1 MQTTTQQTVTT
12 YSSITQQAE
21 TAATRAQQDF
31 LAKWNANTGG
41 NEYGEPM
48 YCGFAWVT
56 VYPEHKGNT
65 KLGKGERRVLE
76 GMGFRKDWTGKAWQ
90 LWNPTG
96 YAGQS
101 MDVKE
106 AGAQAYADVLRQYG
120 FKAYMGSRAD
130 QYHATRSVVQQSKTR
145 TDPRLQQEDGKGV
158 AAMLLLSS

>member
-1 MQTTTQQTVTT
+1 MTHTIETVTT
-12 YSSITQQAE
+12 YNAIQQQAKDAATQQQEA
-21 TAATRAQQDF
+21 F
-31 LAKWNANTGG
+31 LKHWVDTTGG

-76 GMGFRKDWTGKAWQ
+76 SMGFKKDWTGKAWQ

-96 YAGQS
+96 YNGQS

-106 AGAQAYADVLRQYG
+106 AGAQAYAEVLRGAG

-130 QYHATRSVVQQSKTR
+130 
-145 TDPRLQQEDGKGV
+145 
-158 AAMLLLSS
+158 

>member
-1 MQTTTQQTVTT
+1 MNILDTTLDLNKL
-12 YSSITQQAE
+12 
-21 TAATRAQQDF
+21 TADAKAVAVKAQEDL
-31 LAKWNANTGG
+31 LAKWVEQTGG

-65 KLGKGERRVLE
+65 RLGKEERATLE
-76 GMGFRKDWTGKAWQ
+76 SMGFRKDWTGKAWQ

-106 AGAQAYADVLRQYG
+106 AGAQAYADVLRGAG

-130 QYHATRSVVQQSKTR
+130 
-145 TDPRLQQEDGKGV
+145 
-158 AAMLLLSS
+158 

>member
-1 MQTTTQQTVTT
+1 MYTIETTQDTT
-12 YSSITQQAE
+12 AITSQAA
-21 TAATRAQQDF
+21 TAALDAQKQF
-31 LAKWNANTGG
+31 LAKWNAQSGG

>member
-1 MQTTTQQTVTT
+1 MQATIDTQT
-12 YSSITQQAE
+12 ITAQAE
-21 TAATRAQQDF
+21 QACRKAQQEF
-31 LAKWNANTGG
+31 LDNWVNTTGG
-41 NEYGEPM
+41 NQYGEPM

-65 KLGKGERRVLE
+65 RDGKAERKILE
-76 GMGFRKDWTGKAWQ
+76 AMGFRKDWTGKAYE

-106 AGAQAYADVLRQYG
+106 VGAQAYAEVLRGAG

-130 QYHATRSVVQQSKTR
+130 
-145 TDPRLQQEDGKGV
+145 
-158 AAMLLLSS
+158 

>member
-1 MQTTTQQTVTT
+1 MQATIQTQH
-12 YSSITQQAE
+12 ITAQAE
-21 TAATRAQQDF
+21 SACRKAQQEF
-31 LAKWNANTGG
+31 LDNWVNTTGG
-41 NEYGEPM
+41 NTYGEPM

-65 KLGKGERRVLE
+65 RAGKAERAVLAQ
-76 GMGFRKDWTGKAWQ
+76 MGFRKDWTGKAYE

-106 AGAQAYADVLRQYG
+106 VGAQAYAEVLRQHG

-130 QYHATRSVVQQSKTR
+130 
-145 TDPRLQQEDGKGV
+145 
-158 AAMLLLSS
+158 

>member
-12 YSSITQQAE
+12 YNSIQEQAKD
-21 TAATRAQQDF
+21 AAVKAQQDF
-31 LAKWNANTGG
+31 LAKRNAQTGG

-65 KLGKGERRVLE
+65 RLGKQERATLE
-76 GMGFRKDWTGKAWQ
+76 SMGFRKDWTGKAWQ

-106 AGAQAYADVLRQYG
+106 AGAQAYADVLRTAG

-130 QYHATRSVVQQSKTR
+130 
-145 TDPRLQQEDGKGV
+145 
-158 AAMLLLSS
+158 

>member
-12 YSSITQQAE
+12 YNAIQEQARD
-21 TAATRAQQDF
+21 AATQAQADF

-65 KLGKGERRVLE
+65 KLGKGERRTLE
-76 GMGFRKDWTGKAWQ
+76 SMGFKKDWTGKAWQ

-106 AGAQAYADVLRQYG
+106 AGAQAYAEVLRNYG

-130 QYHATRSVVQQSKTR
+130 
-145 TDPRLQQEDGKGV
+145 
-158 AAMLLLSS
+158 

>member
-1 MQTTTQQTVTT
+1 MLDT
-12 YSSITQQAE
+12 ITKQDLTDTARE
-21 TAATRAQQDF
+21 AATKAQQDF
-31 LAKWNANTGG
+31 LARWNANTGG

-65 KLGKGERRVLE
+65 RLGKQERAVLE
-76 GMGFRKDWTGKAWQ
+76 AMGFRKDYTGKAYQ

-106 AGAQAYADVLRQYG
+106 AGAQAYAEVLRGAGY
-120 FKAYMGSRAD
+120 KAYMGSRAD
-130 QYHATRSVVQQSKTR
+130 
-145 TDPRLQQEDGKGV
+145 
-158 AAMLLLSS
+158 